1 MSVVNVEE
9 KISLFREYWSPKVL
23 GEMNDMYV
31 KAAKLKGE
39 FLWHAHDNEDEMFYV
54 VKGRLVIR
62 YRDMDNILGPGEF
75 LIIPRGVEHMP
86 VAEEEVHVLLIE
98 PKETVNTGG
107 VVSERTVE
115 VLERI

>member
-1 MSVVNVEE
+1 MVVNVEE
-9 KISLFREYWSPKVL
+9 QLSLFSEFWSPRII
-23 GEMNDMYV
+23 GEMNNMYV

-39 FLWHAHDNEDEMFYV
+39 FIWHAHDDEDEMFYV

-75 LIIPRGVEHMP
+75 LIIPRGVEHLP

-98 PKETVNTGG
+98 PKATVNTGG
-107 VVSERTVE
+107 VVSARTIE
-115 VLERI
+115 ALERI